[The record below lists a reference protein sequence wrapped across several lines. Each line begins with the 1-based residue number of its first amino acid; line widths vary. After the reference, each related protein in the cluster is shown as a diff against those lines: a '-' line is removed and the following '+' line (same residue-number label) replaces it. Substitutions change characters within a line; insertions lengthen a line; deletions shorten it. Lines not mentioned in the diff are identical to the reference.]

1 MAINLYN
8 TRTMLAAKEVLAPK
22 ATFLRDRY
30 FPTSDADIFDTEKVD
45 IDYKDE
51 QNNKIAPAILPEVGG
66 IPVDRRGYETHE
78 FEPPTF
84 APARVLTSSH
94 LFKRQAG
101 EVIGATATPQQ
112 REAKILADDLLDLGR
127 MIDLREEQ
135 MAAQTLINNAYTIKQ
150 YADKYGSQS
159 VDKQIKFYTEGSNPA
174 TYTST
179 GWTTSSHNI
188 LSDLAAMAN
197 LLTNRGLPA
206 TDVILAGDAA
216 DVFLA
221 NSDIKGI
228 LDNRRFEMGLVK
240 PEELAEGAVLIANLN
255 VKGHIM
261 NIFSYGRQYTDES
274 GSTQSFL
281 PSGSCIV
288 TAPGCGRTAYGVVA
302 QIEEGSDDYSFYAG
316 RRVPHVTVD
325 RNSGVRKLELQAKP
339 LTIPNVKNPYIFSDV
354 IS

>member
-1 MAINLYN
+1 MAINLYD
-8 TRTMLAAKEVLAPK
+8 TRTMLAAKEIFAPK
-22 ATFLRDRY
+22 STFLRDRY
-30 FPTSDADIFDTEKVD
+30 FPTSDADIFATEKVD
-45 IDYKDE
+45 IDFKDE
-51 QNNKIAPAILPEVGG
+51 QNNKIAPAILPETGG

-84 APARVLTSSH
+84 APARILTAGH

-112 REAKILADDLLDLGR
+112 REAQILADDLADLGR

-135 MAAQTLINNAYTIKQ
+135 MAAQTMLNNAYTIKQ
-150 YADKYGSQS
+150 YADKYGTQS
-159 VDKQIKFYTEGSNPA
+159 IDKKIKFYTEGSNPA
-174 TYTST
+174 TYTGA
-179 GWTTSSHNI
+179 GWTTSSTNI
-188 LSDLAAMAN
+188 ISDLANMAN

-221 NSDIKGI
+221 NSEIQKI
-228 LDNRRFEMGLVK
+228 LDNRRYELGQVK
-240 PEELAEGAVLIANLN
+240 PEELPDGAVLIAVLN
-255 VKGHIM
+255 VKGHMM

-281 PSGSCIV
+281 PNGSCIV
-288 TAPGCGRTAYGVVA
+288 TAPRCGRTAYGMIA
-302 QIEEGSDDYSFYAG
+302 QIEEGNDDFSFYAG

-325 RNSGVRKLELQAKP
+325 RNTGTRKLELQAKP